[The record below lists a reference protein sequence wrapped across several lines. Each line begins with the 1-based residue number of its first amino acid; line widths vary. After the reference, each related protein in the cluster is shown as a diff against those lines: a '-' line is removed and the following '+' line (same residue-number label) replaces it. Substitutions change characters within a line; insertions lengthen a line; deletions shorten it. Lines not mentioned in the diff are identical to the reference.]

1 MRLALASL
9 TLVLLIHSNR
19 HVSAGEVF
27 VWGNTSS
34 GKTNVPPAATNLV
47 ALAAGYDH
55 TMALRADGQVFAWG
69 ANGSGQ
75 TNVPAAATGVIQI
88 APGAFHNLVLRTDGT
103 VLAWG
108 NSANNLT
115 TIPVPA
121 TNAPLLML
129 AGGTIHNVVLRTNGS
144 VFAWGS
150 SLFGVT
156 NVPATATNGIRLVA
170 GNKSVITQP
179 SHSLLLR
186 RDGTVISWGL
196 GTQGQTNTP
205 AAATNLVAVA
215 AGDQHS
221 LALRADGT
229 VVAWGNNN
237 SGQTSVP
244 ESATNVV
251 AIAAGSAHSLALRSD
266 GSIIAWGSNGSGQ
279 RNVPAAFS
287 NSVSIAIAAGSLHS
301 ACLVGN
307 GSPLF
312 VDSLGSLIA
321 YSNRVFRLNALA
333 VGAPPLSYQWRFNE
347 EDLPGETAGI
357 LTLPGIQSS
366 HAGRYSVVV
375 SNAHGVVTGL
385 VANVAVEI
393 ALEPP
398 LVLVAPENQTVFAG
412 TNVAFGVLAAGNPL
426 PSYQWRFSNTNIA
439 GATNSSYSLPYVLTN
454 QAGAYRVVLSN
465 ALGVVTSAVATLTVN
480 LPDWPVFNSWP
491 ASRVVSFG
499 SPLTLAVAVL
509 GSGPINYR
517 WQLNGTNLPHV
528 GGPALTFSSFQPADG
543 GIYRVFAT
551 NASGESASPEFEILA
566 VPVAAW
572 GNSSQTNLPR
582 SLTNAIAVSAG
593 YAHAL
598 ALRADGLVVGWGD
611 NTAITGTFPN
621 YTTNYYGMATVPADL
636 NGVVAVSSGTYH
648 SLALRSNGTVVAWG
662 RHTSGETNVPA
673 SATNVIAVAAGDA
686 HSLALRGDGTVVGWG
701 ANTSGQLNV
710 PPEATNIVAIAAGA
724 AHSIAVRGDGRIVA
738 WGASGSIQPIPTV
751 TNAVTV
757 SARNN
762 FSIAINRDGARSV
775 WGSSTPV
782 IAPSGVFT
790 SPVVPM
796 DYVGAAAGFGYA
808 LYLRAGGFVQ
818 ALYGSG
824 VTSSDARLYPP
835 IWMSNVVAVAAGA
848 ASFAVMQPPAQLP
861 VMQVAQRHAHL
872 NTAAVF
878 PTHVEGQRVFNFL
891 SLGRYQWRFN
901 GTDLPG
907 ATQAHFMRPVIAAD
921 HAGDYSVVITE
932 PGGSVTSQVA
942 NLTVTAPPPPQIA
955 TQPVSRTLG
964 AGTNVTFTMALA
976 YGIPGWIQWQF
987 NEVDLSGAN
996 GPSLSLTNLQAVNAG
1011 GYRVVV
1017 TNFSGSVTSDVATL
1031 TITSTPPAFVVQ
1043 PQNRS
1048 VAGGLSANFSVLAV
1062 GSEPMAYQ
1070 WLFNDA
1076 EIPGATG
1083 SFFTVSNTSPLTA
1096 GIYRVVAT
1104 NLSGSVTSSPATLA
1118 LVPLMVWG
1126 GDLSSLTNA
1135 PATATNAVALA
1146 LGSGHA
1152 LALRANGSVV
1162 GWGDNVCGQINIP
1175 AGASNVVRIAAGDK
1189 HSLALR
1195 DDGSVLAWG
1204 NNYVGQVTVPSSLSN
1219 VVGLAAGAMHS
1230 VVVRADGTVVA
1241 WGSNFR
1247 GETSS
1252 PTGLTN
1258 VVAVAAGGLQT
1269 LALKRDR
1276 TLAAWGA
1283 LDYVPPEATNVTA
1296 IALGFA
1302 HAVALRGDGS
1312 VVAWGSTST
1321 NAGLSV
1327 SFGCSS
1333 YSVGGNLAVKTNL
1346 IPAPPN
1352 ATNIVAI
1359 AAGRSHILALR
1370 ADGVLLAWGDDSAGQ
1385 TSVPVGSGII
1395 GIGAGGQQSLA
1406 LLGNPAPLLG
1416 TFRTNRAAGESM
1428 EVLLHPV
1435 AGGMPPLAWT
1445 WNASSTNATGTNESF
1460 LLLRNVTTND
1470 TAIYPFV
1477 VSSAHGAI
1485 TGMISLTVTTQPPA
1499 FVVQPVGALVSVG
1512 SNFTASATVR
1522 GTTPMTFQWRRDGI
1536 NLADG
1541 GRIAGAN
1548 SATLTIN
1555 NVQLADAGSYSLAA
1569 TNQAGFAISSNAVVQ
1584 VFAESPLATALD
1596 TTNLV
1601 WTTGGPSGWHWQTA
1615 TNHDGVDAAE
1625 AGPFT
1630 TTAWQTNWVEAVV
1643 TGPVTVSFWW
1653 RAVGWIPDR
1662 MSFALDGDERMA
1674 VENDFDWQQRS
1685 YLVPAGPHTLR
1696 WTYACRP
1703 FAGPSTAWL
1712 DQVTLTNITAPAV
1725 TTHPTPRGAI
1735 LGSSTTFSAAF
1746 TGTDPL
1752 AYQWRFN
1759 EVDLPGATNSALTI
1773 SPVAATN
1780 AGNYRI
1786 VATNP
1791 AGSATS
1797 SPALLTINS
1806 SMPVIQTGP
1815 SSLTAAPGTWPMLT
1829 STILGNTPVRVQWQW
1844 NWADIP
1850 NANDSTLV
1858 FTNLQ
1863 PGQGGAY
1870 RVIASNELGTAIS
1883 AEAQLTIVPV
1893 AAWGNN
1899 VAQQTRVPPN
1909 VGEVV
1914 GIAGGISH
1922 SSALRRDGTVVTWG
1936 ALGASVAVQ
1945 MLTGQEVFSAIGGS
1959 LDHNVGLQTNGTV
1972 TVFNYVGGGLDN
1984 VPTGLSNVV
1993 AVATGGRHDLALRSD
2008 GTLAA
2013 WGLNSYGQLEIPP
2026 AATNLIA
2033 IAASRLTSLALTDS
2047 GELLAWGYNEDGL
2060 LNVPP
2065 PGDYVDVVAGPYH
2078 ALALRGDGTV
2088 VAWGYN
2094 YDGQTNV
2101 PVGLSNIVALAG
2113 GYGHSL
2119 ALRADG
2125 KIIAWGDNA
2134 QGQIDVPDTLTNV
2147 VAVAAGQYHTLAL
2160 VGDGRP
2166 VITVPPRRR
2175 RMQPGGSTT
2184 LRVFAVGNAPLHYQW
2199 RQDGTNVAGATNA
2212 SLLVSAAGNYSV
2224 TISNSLGSAD
2234 SPAVGVLVDKPALRF
2249 DESSSAMFP
2258 AADGLHLRLLG
2269 LSGRGPVLV
2278 LASADLAAWT
2288 PILTN
2293 PPVTGALV
2301 FVDAAAT
2308 NLMRRFYRALETE
2321 AAPAATLRFV
2331 SPNWITTGTG
2341 SLFSATL
2348 TGLSGTGP
2356 LSVFGSSNL
2365 INWELISTNPPV
2377 TGEWQFQRL
2386 LSNTPLLYWYR
2397 AAEQR

>member
-9 TLVLLIHSNR
+9 TLALLIHSNR

-55 TMALRADGQVFAWG
+55 TVALRADGQVLAWG

-75 TNVPAAATGVIQI
+75 TNVPAAATGVTQI

-108 NSANNLT
+108 SSANNLT
-115 TIPVPA
+115 AIPVPA

-150 SLFGVT
+150 SLVGVT
-156 NVPATATNGIRLVA
+156 NAPATATNGIRLVA

-186 RDGTVISWGL
+186 RDGTVIGWGL
-196 GTQGQTNTP
+196 GTQGQTNPP

-229 VVAWGNNN
+229 VIAWGNNN
-237 SGQTSVP
+237 SGQASVP

-279 RNVPAAFS
+279 RNVPAAVS
-287 NSVSIAIAAGSLHS
+287 NSVSIAIAAGNSHS
-301 ACLVGN
+301 ACLVGD

-312 VDSLGSLIA
+312 VDSLGSLVA

-347 EDLPGETAGI
+347 EDLLGETAGF

-385 VANVAVEI
+385 IANVTVEI

-398 LVLVAPENQTVFAG
+398 SVLVAPESQTVFAG
-412 TNVAFGVLAAGNPL
+412 TNVSFSVSAAGNPP
-426 PSYQWRFSNTNIA
+426 PSYQWRFNSTNIA
-439 GATNSSYSLPYVLTN
+439 GGTNSTYAIPYVVTN

-480 LPDWPVFNSWP
+480 LPDWPTFNSWP
-491 ASRVVSFG
+491 ASRAVSFG
-499 SPLTLAVAVL
+499 SPLTLAVSVL

-528 GGPALTFSSFQPADG
+528 GGPALTFGSFQPADG

-551 NASGESASPEFEILA
+551 NPFGESASPEFEILA

-648 SLALRSNGTVVAWG
+648 NLALRSNGTVVAWG

-673 SATNVIAVAAGDA
+673 NATNVIAVAAGDA

-710 PPEATNIVAIAAGA
+710 LAEATNIVAIAAGA
-724 AHSIAVRGDGRIVA
+724 AYSVAVRGDGRIVA
-738 WGASGSIQPIPTV
+738 WGASGSIQPLPAV
-751 TNAVTV
+751 TNAVAI

-762 FSIAINRDGARSV
+762 FSIAINRDGVRSV

-782 IAPSGVFT
+782 NGPSGVFT

-835 IWMSNVVAVAAGA
+835 TWMSNVVAVAAGA

-872 NTAAVF
+872 GTSAVF

-907 ATQAHFMRPVIAAD
+907 ATQAHFTRPVIAAD

-942 NLTVTAPPPPQIA
+942 NLTVTVPPPPQIA
-955 TQPVSRTLG
+955 AQPVSRTLG
-964 AGTNVTFTMALA
+964 AGTNVTFTVALS

-987 NEVDLSGAN
+987 NELDLPGAN
-996 GPSLSLTNLQAVNAG
+996 GTSLSLTNLQAINAG

-1031 TITSTPPAFVVQ
+1031 TITSTPPAFVAQ

-1048 VAGGLSANFSVLAV
+1048 AAAGVPASFSALAV
-1062 GSEPMAYQ
+1062 GTEPIAYQ
-1070 WLFNDA
+1070 WFFNDA

-1083 SFFTVSNTSPLTA
+1083 SSFTVLNTSPLTA

-1104 NLSGSVTSSPATLA
+1104 NLSGSVTSAPATLT

-1126 GDLSSLTNA
+1126 GDLSPLTNP

-1175 AGASNVVRIAAGDK
+1175 AGASNVVRIATGDK

-1204 NNYVGQVTVPSSLSN
+1204 NNYVGQATVPAGLSN

-1230 VVVRADGTVVA
+1230 IALRAEGTVVA
-1241 WGSNFR
+1241 WGSNLR
-1247 GETSS
+1247 SETST

-1258 VVAVAAGGLQT
+1258 VVAVTAGGLQT
-1269 LALKRDR
+1269 LALKRDG

-1385 TSVPVGSGII
+1385 TSVPAGSGFI
-1395 GIGAGGQQSLA
+1395 GIAAGGQQSLA
-1406 LLGNPAPLLG
+1406 LLGSPVPQLG
-1416 TFRTNRAAGESM
+1416 AFRTNRTAGETM
-1428 EVLLHPV
+1428 DVILHPV
-1435 AGGMPPLAWT
+1435 VGGIPPLAWS
-1445 WNASSTNATGTNESF
+1445 WNTSSTNAAGTNAAF
-1460 LLLRNVTTND
+1460 LFLRNVTTND
-1470 TAIYPFV
+1470 TAAYPFV
-1477 VSSAHGAI
+1477 ASSAHGAV

-1499 FVVQPVGALVSVG
+1499 FVVQPVGALATVG
-1512 SNFTASATVR
+1512 SNFTATATVR
-1522 GTTPMTFQWRRDGI
+1522 GTTPMTFQWRRDDI

-1548 SATLTIN
+1548 SATLTIS
-1555 NVQLADAGSYSLAA
+1555 NVQMADAGSCSLAA
-1569 TNQAGFAISSNAVVQ
+1569 TNQAGFAISSNALLQ

-1625 AGPFT
+1625 TGPFT
-1630 TTAWQTNWVEAVV
+1630 TAQTNWVETTVM
-1643 TGPVTVSFWW
+1643 GPVVVSFWW
-1653 RAVGWIPDR
+1653 RAFGWIPDR
-1662 MSFALDGDERMA
+1662 MNFSLDGVEQIA
-1674 VENDFDWQQRS
+1674 VMNDFDWQQRS
-1685 YLVPAGPHTLR
+1685 YSVPAGLHTLR
-1696 WTYACRP
+1696 WTYVCSP

-1712 DQVTLTNITAPAV
+1712 DQVTLTNVNAPAV
-1725 TTHPTPRGAI
+1725 TTHPTARGAI
-1735 LGSSTTFSAAF
+1735 LGSSTAFSATF
-1746 TGTDPL
+1746 TGTEPL
-1752 AYQWRFN
+1752 AYQWRLDD
-1759 EVDLPGATNSALTI
+1759 VDLPGATNSTLTI
-1773 SPVAATN
+1773 FPVTATN

-1797 SPALLTINS
+1797 SPALLAINS

-1815 SSLTAAPGTWPMLT
+1815 SSLTAAPGTSPMLT
-1829 STILGNTPVRVQWQW
+1829 STILGNTPMNVQWQW
-1844 NWADIP
+1844 NRADIP
-1850 NANDSTLV
+1850 NANDPTLV
-1858 FTNLQ
+1858 LTNLQ
-1863 PGQGGAY
+1863 PGLGGAY

-1893 AAWGNN
+1893 AAWGYNGS
-1899 VAQQTRVPPN
+1899 QQTRVPPN
-1909 VGEVV
+1909 VGDVV

-1936 ALGASVAVQ
+1936 SLGLSAPVQ
-1945 MLTGQEVFSAIGGS
+1945 MLTGQEVFSAIGAS
-1959 LDHNVGLQTNGTV
+1959 LDHDIGLQTNGTV
-1972 TVFNYVGGGLDN
+1972 KVFNYVGGGLDII
-1984 VPTGLSNVV
+1984 PTGLSNVV

-2013 WGLNSYGQLEIPP
+2013 WGLNSYGQLEVPP
-2026 AATNLIA
+2026 VATNLIA
-2033 IAASRLTSLALTDS
+2033 IAASRFTSLVLTDS

-2060 LNVPP
+2060 LDVPP
-2065 PGDYVDVVAGPYH
+2065 LGDYVDLVAGPYH

-2088 VAWGYN
+2088 IAWGYN
-2094 YDGQTNV
+2094 SDGQTNV

-2134 QGQIDVPDTLTNV
+2134 QGQINVPDTLTNV

-2160 VGDGRP
+2160 MGDGRP

-2175 RMQPGGSTT
+2175 RLQPGGSAT
-2184 LRVFAVGNAPLHYQW
+2184 LRVFAVGNAPLQYQW
-2199 RQDGTNVAGATNA
+2199 RQNGTNLPGATNA
-2212 SLLVSAAGNYSV
+2212 VLIVSGAGNYSV
-2224 TISNSLGSAD
+2224 SVSN
-2234 SPAVGVLVDKPALRF
+2234 AVGVVNSPEAGVSLSAPVMRF
-2249 DESSSAMFP
+2249 DRSPAAMFL

-2269 LSGRGPVLV
+2269 LSGRGPIVV
-2278 LASADLAAWT
+2278 LASTDLVAWIR
-2288 PILTN
+2288 ILTN
-2293 PPVTGALV
+2293 PPIAGEFV
-2301 FVDAAAT
+2301 FVDFAAT
-2308 NLMRRFYRALETE
+2308 NLTRRFYRAMETE
-2321 AAPAATLRFV
+2321 TVPLPTLRFD
-2331 SPNWITTGTG
+2331 SPSVTATATG
-2341 SLFSATL
+2341 SLFGVTIK
-2348 TGLSGTGP
+2348 GLIGSGP
-2356 LSVFGSSNL
+2356 VSVLGSSNL
-2365 INWELISTNPPV
+2365 LHWDVVATNPPAS
-2377 TGEWQFQRL
+2377 GDWHFQHL
-2386 LSNTPLLYWYR
+2386 QSNGPIPFWYR
-2397 AAEQR
+2397 AVEQR